1 MNSLVQGPFSSTS
14 FPLTSGWVWWVQS
27 MFSREMSNQFLM
39 NWTVTELTPI
49 TDLFKRSLACS
60 YNSSE
65 GTLFMPGEEMIMI
78 LHTIYLEFSTFINVI
93 FQQTEHHSSDN
104 LITFKSACLKK
115 QITWTIT
122 KMLDKGWRNNEKY
135 WVPPTARK
143 LFYYLID
150 QGRRRDKIIFSWWVG
165 PPKFFSSFMSACLNR
180 QISQTL

>member
-1 MNSLVQGPFSSTS
+1 MFHHHPGGDSSTS
-14 FPLTSGWVWWVQS
+14 FPLASGWVWWVQS
-27 MFSREMSNQFLM
+27 MFSNEMSNQFLM

-78 LHTIYLEFSTFINVI
+78 LHTIYLKFSTFINVI

-104 LITFKSACLKK
+104 LIAFKSACLKK

-143 LFYYLID
+143 LFCLVVTLLSKQTNISNFKK
-150 QGRRRDKIIFSWWVG
+150 KI
-165 PPKFFSSFMSACLNR
+165 
-180 QISQTL
+180 